1 MIDAKQRTLF
11 DFFAIIDKA
20 SWQLDL
26 QNIIKDIKMDV
37 WDIDVNALAS
47 EYQKICEQKKDLN
60 RYVTGILI
68 CSILLKYKSR
78 HLGLKE
84 LESYI
89 EEELK
94 DQAAEIE
101 QKIEHIEP
109 DIDDP
114 TQLTLEEFA
123 KRLGKAFSEQKTEKK
138 SLRVKKEIYIPI
150 SKEDF
155 KTTGQKLLEY
165 IKKEPNKTYSYWKLR
180 SELELNNN
188 LFMTLMYLHN
198 DDKLV
203 VEQNKQYDDF
213 TIRLAL

>member
-37 WDIDVNALAS
+37 WNIDVNALAS

>member
-94 DQAAEIE
+94 DQVSEIE